1 MAPRDSTDLIQ
12 IRDFKIVRASSGAF
26 LMELLHE
33 TGRSKNVWVPK
44 QLADLRDYN
53 RELWLPTWFIKRY
66 RIRPSA

>member
-1 MAPRDSTDLIQ
+1 MAPRDSSNLIE
-12 IRDFKIVRASSGAF
+12 IRDFKIVRESSGAI

-53 RELWLPTWFIKRY
+53 RQLWLPSWFIKRY